1 MPLLLIFGPLV
12 SWLIRAVVIKFI
24 VLTAV
29 FSVMAIVIPMIINLI
44 SPFLGVAGL
53 TNSFV
58 NLDPGIWFFLDFF
71 ALDYGVPL
79 ILSAFVTRFLI
90 RRLPVIG

>member
-1 MPLLLIFGPLV
+1 MPLLLIFGPLI
-12 SWLIRAVVIKFI
+12 SWLIRAVVVKFL
-24 VLTAV
+24 VLTSV
-29 FSVMAIVIPMIINLI
+29 FAVMAIVIPMIINLI
-44 SPFLGVAGL
+44 SPFLGAAGL